1 LNRQHRHLG
10 DTDQEVAMERG
21 GVTNRTPRRRER
33 GAVLVHVAVILGGL
47 VSFSALTI
55 DYGVLW
61 TSRRQAQNSADAGAL
76 AGAIALAFDNPT
88 DKSVTGPASR
98 NAFAATQAN
107 LVFGA
112 APSVTPATDITF
124 NTCPDGTDTCVQ
136 VRVYRTSARGS
147 ALPSFFAQL
156 IGITSQDIQ
165 AYAEAEVV
173 YGNATEC
180 MRPFA
185 VLDKWDEFD
194 MATNPNT
201 PESEYLNGLLDPD
214 WNINST
220 FDKYPKTPNAPTE
233 PDYYE
238 APALCPPG
246 TTNCATGTGYRL
258 FDDYGNAVDY
268 GTELKLHTGSQDQTS
283 PGWFLPV
290 RLTPT
295 ASGAA
300 DYCSAI
306 KQCTGQLNSIGQT
319 ISTENGNMV
328 GPTEACLFTDADS
341 LYNKDPTAHWEPDY
355 FGTGRGAVV
364 SSKYGPNQS
373 PRIVPMPVIN
383 PDELFAGDPNGQT
396 TLTIRNILGFFVER
410 QEGNGGQTRTVGRL
424 VNVPGQTTGGNT
436 VDSSSSFIKTIRLI
450 R

>member
-1 LNRQHRHLG
+1 MQ
-10 DTDQEVAMERG
+10 RG
-21 GVTNRTPRRRER
+21 GVTNRERRSRER
-33 GAVLVHVAVILGGL
+33 GAVLVHVAVTLVGL
-47 VSFSALTI
+47 VSFSALTV

-88 DKSVTGPASR
+88 DKSATGPASR

-112 APSVTPATDITF
+112 APSVTPTTDITF

-136 VRVYRTSARGS
+136 VRVYRTAARGS

-165 AYAEAEVV
+165 AYAEAQVLH
-173 YGNATEC
+173 GNATEC

-214 WNINST
+214 WGTTST
-220 FDKYPKTPNAPTE
+220 FDKYPKNPSAPSE
-233 PDYYE
+233 ADYYE
-238 APALCPPG
+238 APALCPAG
-246 TTNCATGTGYRL
+246 TTSCATGTGYRL
-258 FDDYGNAVDY
+258 FDDYGNAIDY
-268 GTELKLHTGSQDQTS
+268 GTEVKLHTGAQDQTS
-283 PGWFLPV
+283 SGWFMPV

-306 KQCTGQLNSIGQT
+306 KQCTGQLNFIGQT
-319 ISTENGNMV
+319 ITTEGGAMV
-328 GPTEACLFTDADS
+328 GPTEQCLFTDPDS
-341 LYNKDPTAHWEPDY
+341 LYNRDPTARWEPHY
-355 FGTGRGAVV
+355 YGTGKGAVV
-364 SSKYGPNQS
+364 SSAFGPNQS

-383 PDELFAGDPNGQT
+383 PDEFFATDPNGHT
-396 TLTIRNILGFFVER
+396 SVTIRNILGFFVER
-410 QEGNGGQTRTVGRL
+410 QEGQGGHTVTVGRL
-424 VNVPGQTTGGNT
+424 VNVPGLTTGGNT
-436 VDSSSSFIKTIRLI
+436 VDETSSFIKTIQLI

>member
-1 LNRQHRHLG
+1 MKR
-10 DTDQEVAMERG
+10 A
-21 GVTNRTPRRRER
+21 GVTSRERER
-33 GAVLVHVAVILGGL
+33 GAVLVHVAVTLVGL
-47 VSFSALTI
+47 VAFSALTV

-61 TSRRQAQNSADAGAL
+61 TSRRQAQNAADAGAL
-76 AGAIALAFDNPT
+76 AGAIALAFDNAT
-88 DKSVTGPASR
+88 DKTVNGPASR
-98 NAFAATQAN
+98 NAFGATQAN

-112 APSVTPATDITF
+112 SPSVTPATDITF

-136 VRVYRTSARGS
+136 VRVYRTLARGS

-173 YGNATEC
+173 NGNATEC

-185 VLDKWDEFD
+185 VLDKWDEYD
-194 MATNPNT
+194 PATNPFT
-201 PESEYLNGLLDPD
+201 PESEYLRGLLDPD
-214 WNINST
+214 WNLTSS
-220 FDKYPKTPNAPTE
+220 FDKYPKNPSDPSE

-246 TTNCATGTGYRL
+246 TANCATGTGYRL
-258 FDDYGNAVDY
+258 FDQYGNAIDY
-268 GTELKLHTGSQDQTS
+268 GTEMKLHTGSQDQTS
-283 PGWFLPV
+283 SGWFLPV
-290 RLTPT
+290 RLTAT

-306 KQCTGQLNSIGQT
+306 KNCTGQLNTIGQT
-319 ISTENGNMV
+319 IQTENGNMV
-328 GPTEACLFTDADS
+328 GPTNQCLFSDADS
-341 LYNKDPTAHWEPDY
+341 LYNKDPTATWNPNY
-355 FGTGRGAVV
+355 FGTGKGAVV

-396 TLTIRNILGFFVER
+396 SVTIRNILGFFVER
-410 QEGNGGQTRTVGRL
+410 QEGNGGQTVTVGRL
-424 VNVPGQTTGGNT
+424 VNVPGLTTGGNT
-436 VDSSSSFIKTIRLI
+436 VAQTSSFIKTIQLI